1 MTGESGS
8 REREESEELLKKEEL
23 REETTAREQTTLA
36 GDLYIHVFMV
46 RYDHAQTF
54 LSLIPMIT

>member
-1 MTGESGS
+1 MASDLGRVD
-8 REREESEELLKKEEL
+8 RERRVKSS
-23 REETTAREQTTLA
+23 RGRGIEETTARKQTTLA

-46 RYDHAQTF
+46 RYDHAQTL